1 MKKIISLIIG
11 NLFFLHFA
19 FSQNIQPPMFKIIEG
34 KYYVESYGKDFLV
47 NTSVVT
53 VKLKDGVQQSSIPLN
68 IIRTNKLGYMDIA
81 VPDSMNLIEYLKKQA
96 HRQRFC
102 LFLHHIHIDRIFL
115 NFKN

>member
-1 MKKIISLIIG
+1 MKKVSLLIIG
-11 NLFFLHFA
+11 NLFFLYFA
-19 FSQNIQPPMFKIIEG
+19 FSQNIQPSMFKTIEG

-68 IIRTNKLGYMDIA
+68 IIRTNKLGYIHIA
-81 VPDSMNLIEYLKKQA
+81 VPNSMNLIEYLKKQV

-102 LFLHHIHIDRIFL
+102 LFLHHIHIDRIF
-115 NFKN
+115 FKF